1 MDKITYIRLK
11 DMDDKTFTIK
21 KVGGYKY
28 KKMVETNGKW
38 SVLVE
43 ESWRQGLKEE
53 GYRKVYQIDAE
64 EGIFD
69 ASEYQL
75 QNMLIAVIKDGVAD
89 LNNKTFK
96 VKKVIGKN
104 DIPNYYFNVVKENSQ
119 SGYDKAK
126 EIANN
131 LKDDYEPNTI
141 DFNSIPF

>member
-1 MDKITYIRLK
+1 MENKTYIKLK
-11 DMDDKTFTIK
+11 DMDGKTFTIK
-21 KVGGYKY
+21 KVGGYKF

-43 ESWRQGLKEE
+43 DSWREGLKEE

-64 EGIFD
+64 EGTFD

-75 QNMLIAVIKDGVAD
+75 QNMLITVAKDGVAD

-104 DIPNYYFNVVKENSQ
+104 DIPNYYFNVVRDAQPKEWNGKQ
-119 SGYDKAK
+119 EVEG
-126 EIANN
+126 
-131 LKDDYEPNTI
+131 DDYDSTPI
-141 DFNSIPF
+141 DLDSIPF